1 MTITPDRVYALVVG
15 IEKYQA
21 GSAWDLDGPANDAL
35 KFASW
40 LLNRDV
46 MPEHIQLFLSP
57 LDRNA
62 KVIEDARLKGLTHA
76 PATRD
81 QIDLAIRNKL
91 TSENNSGDLL
101 YIFWGGHGI
110 VTKTNSTTRRLFFA
124 DTDDINKWN
133 LNLDSLVEALST
145 SAFSSGFSQQNF
157 LIDACAN
164 THFQGLYQTI
174 GAESAASRFSTNGE
188 QRKAEQFIL
197 FASAAYEVATNESG
211 TGRFSRAVLDEL
223 QGQALL
229 PDMKALAERIQTNFR
244 EKQHLE
250 PVYWSYELGGNKEVI
265 DNIDVAREKASS
277 ATISASPTATSQ
289 LQVPDELGDAY
300 SLLLEA
306 LMSAFSDQEAL
317 ALMVRKALKKSLN
330 EITQGAS
337 TYEATVDRLI
347 IFAEANGRL
356 QDLVEGALQRN
367 PNNPKLKTLARTWGL
382 K

>member
-40 LLNRDV
+40 LLARDV
-46 MPEHIQLFLSP
+46 NPENIQLFLSP
-57 LDRNA
+57 LEQNA
-62 KVIEDARLKGLTHA
+62 EVLSAAKSKGLTHA

-174 GAESAASRFSTNGE
+174 GAESAASRFSTSGE

-244 EKQHLE
+244 EKQHLK
-250 PVYWSYELGGNKEVI
+250 PVYWSYELEGNKEVI
-265 DNIDVAREKASS
+265 DNIDVAREKALS
-277 ATISASPTATSQ
+277 ATISAPVQNTMTVGQQFKLKHQQEKLGDLQ
-289 LQVPDELGDAY
+289 LQAEKLKKKLKQVLPQDIFAK
-300 SLLLEA
+300 EA
-306 LMSAFSDQEAL
+306 LENQLNSIFDEIDQ
-317 ALMVRKALKKSLN
+317 VHQ
-330 EITQGAS
+330 EIQKLEQG
-337 TYEATVDRLI
+337 
-347 IFAEANGRL
+347 NG
-356 QDLVEGALQRN
+356 
-367 PNNPKLKTLARTWGL
+367 
-382 K
+382 

>member
-1 MTITPDRVYALVVG
+1 MTINPDRVYALVVG

-62 KVIEDARLKGLTHA
+62 KVIEDARLKGLTPA

-81 QIDLAIRNKL
+81 QIDSNIISKL

-101 YIFWGGHGI
+101 YVFWGGHGI
-110 VTKTNSTTRRLFFA
+110 ITKRISTTRRLFFA
-124 DTDDINKWN
+124 DTDDIHLWN

-164 THFQGLYQTI
+164 THFQEPYQI
-174 GAESAASRFSTNGE
+174 NAAEAAASTFSTSGE
-188 QRKAEQFIL
+188 KKKAEQFIL

-244 EKQHLE
+244 EKQHLK
-250 PVYWSYELGGNKEVI
+250 PVYWSYELEGNKEVI
-265 DNIDVAREKASS
+265 DNIDIARGKASS
-277 ATISASPTATSQ
+277 VTISASPTAMLVRKDLMDNASIESKTMNSATIEFYKGDLARKHKSLAAVNADLETVPTAEGEIK
-289 LQVPDELGDAY
+289 LQARAKQ
-300 SLLLEA
+300 LLEQIGD
-306 LMSAFSDQEAL
+306 L
-317 ALMVRKALKKSLN
+317 KAKIGDCDLLDDKPNKS
-330 EITQGAS
+330 
-337 TYEATVDRLI
+337 
-347 IFAEANGRL
+347 
-356 QDLVEGALQRN
+356 
-367 PNNPKLKTLARTWGL
+367 
-382 K
+382 